1 MSSGIS
7 KKSADFIYKCSKC
20 GIVPGLETMN
30 ELMRRLGNP
39 QDELNIIHIAG
50 TNGKGS
56 VGAFISGVLMAY
68 GKSVARYTSPAV
80 FCELEQYSINKK
92 NIEPHEFDECIAEV
106 EEAVISMCTD
116 GFNHA
121 TEFEAQTAVA
131 FLYFA
136 KKKCDYAL
144 IEVGMG
150 GTLDATNIIKKP
162 LLSVITKIGIDHIAF
177 LGDTIEEIAHEKCGI
192 IKDSVSVV
200 SAAQDDG
207 VKEIIQR
214 TAEDKSAKL
223 VFAQETK
230 YKGFLENRQYFDYD
244 NIEDIELS
252 ALGVY
257 QLQNAALA
265 IEAVKMIG
273 FFDNDT
279 IKKGL
284 KEVMW
289 QGRFEIIAKDP
300 IFIIDGAHNKDGV
313 CALMDSVDKYFNEKK
328 IIYITGVFKDK
339 AYNEIATISGMR
351 AQKIYA
357 ITPPLSRGLLNTEY
371 AKAFSEYNKNVY
383 CTNIPDAVNECK
395 KEKDAIIICFGSL
408 SFLNDIKKEVEN
420 GKS

>member
-1 MSSGIS
+1 MTKTIS
-7 KKSADFIYKCSKC
+7 KKSADFLCECSKC

-56 VGAFISGVLMAY
+56 VGAFILGVLMAD

-92 NIEPHEFDECIAEV
+92 NIEPHEFDECIDEV
-106 EEAVISMCTD
+106 KKAVTSMCND

-121 TEFEAQTAVA
+121 TEFEVQTAVA

-136 KKKCDYAL
+136 KNKCDYAL

-150 GTLDATNIIKKP
+150 GMLDATNIIKKP
-162 LLSVITKIGIDHIAF
+162 LLSVITKIGIDHTSF
-177 LGDTIEEIAHEKCGI
+177 LGDTIEQIASEKCGI
-192 IKDSVSVV
+192 IKNGVSVV
-200 SAAQDDG
+200 SAIQCDE
-207 VKEIIQR
+207 VKKII
-214 TAEDKSAKL
+214 EKKAKNKNSTL
-223 VFAQETK
+223 VFAKEAK
-230 YKGFLENRQYFDYD
+230 YKGFSKNKQYFDYD
-244 NIEDIELS
+244 NILDIELS
-252 ALGVY
+252 ALGLY
-257 QLQNAALA
+257 QLQNVALA

-273 FFDNDT
+273 FLDNNT

-284 KEVMW
+284 KDVIW
-289 QGRFEIIAKDP
+289 QGRFEVIDKDP

-313 CALMDSVDKYFNEKK
+313 YALMESVDKYYKEKK

-339 AYNEIATISGMR
+339 DYKEIAKISAKR
-351 AQKIYA
+351 AKKIYT
-357 ITPPLSRGLLNTEY
+357 ITPPPPRGLLNTEY
-371 AKAFSEYNKNVY
+371 AREFSKYNTNVI
-383 CTNIPDAVNECK
+383 CKDVKSAVNECK
-395 KEKDAIIICFGSL
+395 KEKDAIVICFGSL

-420 GKS
+420 G